1 MTRTTITPLRATAT
15 ALVVLAVAV
24 ALAGCVSKPSVEQPV
39 AGASGTGSPAG
50 NACPVAPDES
60 VTSRVKIGFQKI
72 PNGDLVVKDQ
82 GMLEAC
88 MPNAQ
93 ITWTEFP
100 SGGAVLQGFGS
111 GSADI
116 ALLGSSPATKGL
128 SAPLNQQMD
137 IKVVWI
143 QDVIGKA
150 ETLVAKDP
158 RIKSITDLKGK
169 SIAVPFASTSHY
181 SLLQA
186 LADAGMDP
194 GRDVTLVNLDPDKM
208 PAAWAGAQIAAAW
221 VWSPTLAELLKNGHA
236 VMSSED
242 TAKAGK
248 PTYDLEAATTK
259 FLDGNGA
266 FMKIWAAAQDAA
278 VKQIKDDPDKA
289 AESIS
294 AQLGIP
300 PTDVKA
306 QFAGYT
312 YLTASEQA
320 SQAWLGGK
328 LGQDLAKTAEFLLKQ
343 GGIDAV
349 SKPEIYTGG
358 VSAGPAGQV
367 K

>member
-1 MTRTTITPLRATAT
+1 MTSKTLMSVPVAKTGAVL
-15 ALVVLAVAV
+15 LLAVV
-24 ALAGCVSKPSVEQPV
+24 GLAGCVSKPAVPQAP
-39 AGASGTGSPAG
+39 GASGGASAAG
-50 NACPVAPDES
+50 ACPVTPDPS
-60 VTSRVKIGFQKI
+60 VKGTVKVGYQKI

-93 ITWTEFP
+93 IVWTEFP

-116 ALLGSSPATKGL
+116 AILGSSPATKGL
-128 SAPLNQQMD
+128 SAPLNKQMD

-158 RIKSITDLKGK
+158 AVKKITDLKGK

-194 GRDVTLVNLDPDKM
+194 TKDVTLINLDPDKM
-208 PAAWAGAQIAAAW
+208 PAAWAGGQIAAAW
-221 VWSPTLAELLKNGHA
+221 VWDPTLTELLKTGHA

-242 TAKAGK
+242 TAQAGK

-259 FLDGNGA
+259 LINGNPAFLK
-266 FMKIWAAAQDAA
+266 MWAACQDAA
-278 VKQIKDDPDKA
+278 VKQIKDNPGKA
-289 AESIS
+289 ADSVG
-294 AQLGIP
+294 AVLGISP
-300 PTDVKA
+300 ADVRK

-312 YLTASEQA
+312 YLTAAQQA
-320 SQAWLGGK
+320 GPDWLGGK
-328 LGQDLAKTAEFLLKQ
+328 LGKDLATTADFLLKQ
-343 GGIDAV
+343 GGIDSVSPAAAYSAAV
-349 SKPEIYTGG
+349 D
-358 VSAGPAGQV
+358 AGPAGQV